1 MIKLKE
7 AVIVEGKYDKIRLSE
22 LIDTVIIE
30 TGGFRIFS
38 DKDKIQLIR
47 ALAAKN
53 GIIVLT
59 DSDSAGFMIRGKL
72 SSCIPKTQIKHAYI
86 PDILGKERRKRLE
99 SKEGK
104 LGVEGMETAVLQK
117 ALIQAGACLQ
127 PGQEPMREPS
137 ITKMH
142 LYEWG
147 ISGRPD
153 SRQKRQ
159 RLLLELGLPEHMTTN
174 LLLPVLNTLYTK
186 KELLDSVPWLN
197 K

>member
-7 AVIVEGKYDKIRLSE
+7 AVIVEGKYDKIRLGG
-22 LIDTVIIE
+22 LIDAVIIE
-30 TGGFRIFS
+30 TGGFRIFR
-38 DKDKIQLIR
+38 DKEKMRLIR
-47 ALAAKN
+47 TLAEKN

-86 PDILGKERRKRLE
+86 PDILGKERRKRFV

-104 LGVEGMETAVLQK
+104 LGVEGMETAVLEKVLQE
-117 ALIQAGACLQ
+117 AGIRPQ
-127 PGQEPMREPS
+127 PERRLPKEKR
-137 ITKMH
+137 ITKAD

-147 ISGRPD
+147 ITGKPE

-159 RLLLELGLPEHMTTN
+159 RLLAQLGLPEHMTTN
-174 LLLPVLNTLYTK
+174 LLLSVLHTLYTK
-186 KELLDSVPWLN
+186 EELLDLALWLN

>member
-7 AVIVEGKYDKIRLSE
+7 AVIVEGKYDKIRLQG
-22 LIDTVIIE
+22 LIDAVIIE
-30 TGGFRIFS
+30 TGGFRIFR
-38 DKDKIQLIR
+38 DQENMRLIR
-47 ALAAKN
+47 TLAEKN

-86 PDILGKERRKRLE
+86 PDILGKERRKRVV

-104 LGVEGMETAVLQK
+104 LGVEGMETAVLEK
-117 ALIQAGACLQ
+117 ALIQAGVSPQ
-127 PGQEPMREPS
+127 PGREPPMGGG
-137 ITKMH
+137 ITKTD

-147 ISGRPD
+147 ITGKPD

-159 RLLLELGLPEHMTTN
+159 RLLSHLELPEHMTTN
-174 LLLPVLNTLYTK
+174 LLLSVLTTLYTK
-186 KELLDSVPWLN
+186 EELLDSVPWLN

>member
-7 AVIVEGKYDKIRLSE
+7 AVIVEGKYDKIRLQG
-22 LIDTVIIE
+22 LIDAVIIE
-30 TGGFRIFS
+30 TGGFRIFR
-38 DKDKIQLIR
+38 DKENMRLIR
-47 ALAAKN
+47 TLAEKN

-86 PDILGKERRKRLE
+86 PDILGKERRKRME

-104 LGVEGMETAVLQK
+104 LGVEGMETAVLEK
-117 ALIQAGACLQ
+117 ALIQAGVSPR
-127 PGQEPMREPS
+127 PGREPPKDS
-137 ITKMH
+137 GITKTD

-147 ISGRPD
+147 ITGKPD

-159 RLLLELGLPEHMTTN
+159 KLLSQLELPEHMTTN
-174 LLLPVLNTLYTK
+174 LLLSVLTTLYTK
-186 KELLDSVPWLN
+186 EELLDSVPWLN